1 MANPKYKIRKQWSE
15 EMNQRMADSTAFEDK
30 VDDKRL
36 GELNKIYSNFS
47 KLPDPSI
54 APEQYYQAISA
65 GLDKML
71 VDITTSSLGRA
82 TSSLM
87 YAALLVAT
95 LPVTLGQAASIHWEK
110 SITRF
115 IRKAERPELLAATD
129 YIQAFYRG
137 KLKIEE
143 MKDKLKLIGL
153 PDTEIEYLQR
163 LTEVIPSASDIISFA
178 VREAYS
184 PDIVARFGQ
193 YEGADEIFAVAETDI
208 KAVGMSKET
217 FSKYWAAHWALPSI
231 QQGYE
236 MLQRGVITDSDL
248 AMLMRAADIM
258 PFWRDKLKAISYVP
272 LTRVDVRRMNKM
284 GILNKAQVIIAYK
297 NIGYNQRDA
306 ELMTEF
312 TLQYNNSPEAAEQT
326 EADKTK
332 AANKDLTK
340 ADITRNYELGLIT
353 RSQAVEYL
361 GLIGYDT
368 SETDFLMSRE
378 DYLLE
383 EKRLDSGIKYLK
395 EAYTKG
401 IINKVEAAQEL
412 GKLAITSVA
421 TDNYL
426 RDWELD
432 RSVKIATPSRADIMS
447 FLAKGIIST
456 EIAKSELSKLGY
468 SDTYIDWY
476 FKSAVTKVK

>member
-1 MANPKYKIRKQWSE
+1 MPKYKIRKQFSDE
-15 EMNQRMADSTAFEDK
+15 LNKRMAESTEFEDK

-36 GELNKIYSNFS
+36 GELNKIYSNFR

-137 KLKIEE
+137 KLKIDE

-163 LTEVIPSASDIISFA
+163 LTEVIPSAQDVISFA

-184 PDIVARFGQ
+184 PDIAARFGQ
-193 YEGADEIFAVAETDI
+193 YEGADEIYTVAESDI

-217 FSKYWAAHWALPSI
+217 FSKFWAAHWALPSI

-248 AMLMRAADIM
+248 EMLMRAADIM
-258 PFWRDKLKAISYVP
+258 PFWRDKLKAVSYVP

-284 GILNKAQVIIAYK
+284 GILNKAQVITAYK

-326 EADKTK
+326 EQDQTK
-332 AANKDLTK
+332 LANKSLTK
-340 ADITRNYELGLIT
+340 GDITRNYELGLIT
-353 RSQAVEYL
+353 RSQAVSYITS
-361 GLIGYDT
+361 IGYDDQ
-368 SETDFLMSRE
+368 ETDFIMSRE

-383 EKRLDSGIKYLK
+383 EKRLDSRIKYLK
-395 EAYTKG
+395 EAYSKG
-401 IINKVEAAQEL
+401 MINKIEATQEL
-412 GKLAITSVA
+412 GKLALTSTA
-421 TDNYL
+421 IENYL
-426 RDWELD
+426 NDWELD
-432 RSVKIATPSRADIMS
+432 RSVKISTPSRADIMS
-447 FLAKGIIST
+447 FLSKGIIT
-456 EIAKSELSKLGY
+456 ADIARNELIKLGY
-468 SDTYIDWY
+468 SETYIDWY
-476 FKSAVTKVK
+476 FKAQKVVVK